1 MKICQH
7 ITTKI
12 QRDAKEWERV
22 FLETQQADLTMPFA
36 SFVKIYNE
44 DMKQHFV
51 PAPYTLQNHAFGVL
65 WIGRRIKGG

>member
-1 MKICQH
+1 MP
-7 ITTKI
+7 TY
-12 QRDAKEWERV
+12 
-22 FLETQQADLTMPFA
+22 LETQQADLTMPFA